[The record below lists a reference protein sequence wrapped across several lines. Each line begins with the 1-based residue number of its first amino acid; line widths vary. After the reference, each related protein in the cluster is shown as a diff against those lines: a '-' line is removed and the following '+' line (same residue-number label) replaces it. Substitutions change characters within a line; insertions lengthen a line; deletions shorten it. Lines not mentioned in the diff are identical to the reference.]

1 MILQDVFK
9 EKAAEKFLFLMTQG
23 LKAAGHG

>member
-9 EKAAEKFLFLMTQG
+9 ENAAEKFLFLITQG
-23 LKAAGHG
+23 LKAAGRG